1 MQPIKSINAFLTGL
15 VLSALFTAC
24 SKREEPV
31 AEVAPVETERELSQA
46 EKYEAE
52 FKRLVVSSNMTVR
65 ATEMSVNKLCREIDR
80 LPDKQE
86 ALRLFDRLGELAI
99 EQQVTE
105 TNLYFRQNWF
115 QQLWYV
121 TLDAFGFAQL
131 HRQESFKDWDR
142 LFRFFKK
149 YTDEISEV
157 EAKYAKTK
165 GSKEYVYLRGIKGDL
180 LLAIHVMR
188 DFGFPHMTQGLT
200 EEQKADILRRFDEL
214 QKYTAEP
221 PDCIGRKIEAK

>member
-1 MQPIKSINAFLTGL
+1 MRPIKYINAFLTGL

-121 TLDAFGFAQL
+121 TLDAFGVF
-131 HRQESFKDWDR
+131 
-142 LFRFFKK
+142 
-149 YTDEISEV
+149 
-157 EAKYAKTK
+157 
-165 GSKEYVYLRGIKGDL
+165 
-180 LLAIHVMR
+180 
-188 DFGFPHMTQGLT
+188 QGLGQAVQVLQ
-200 EEQKADILRRFDEL
+200 EIYRRDI
-214 QKYTAEP
+214 
-221 PDCIGRKIEAK
+221 